1 MVKLYL
7 WRIERYI
14 RGKQAGFYRKSRTLS
29 HLVAF
34 EEHMADKAL
43 SVSQKRREVSCW
55 RCCTACNSLRRSN
68 DSAIVNNSL
77 FIQPKKQFIS
87 EWYSLITMRLGVLSW
102 EKLNWNRDNN
112 GRIERIV
119 SWGVEDQLLIPS
131 SCLSPVRVNK
141 LQTFINFCLKV
152 GHSYN
157 LSSCERYKSTFST
170 SWSENVNDRSTT
182 VVVLISGAFGR
193 SRLITR
199 GVYIDGYICISQCP
213 R

>member
-14 RGKQAGFYRKSRTLS
+14 RGKQAGFYGKSRTLS

-43 SVSQKRREVSCW
+43 SVSQKRREVLCW
-55 RCCTACNSLRRSN
+55 RCCTACNSLRRIN
-68 DSAIVNNSL
+68 DSATVNNSL
-77 FIQPKKQFIS
+77 FIQQKKQFIS

-102 EKLNWNRDNN
+102 EKLDWNRDTN

-157 LSSCERYKSTFST
+157 LSSCERYKS
-170 SWSENVNDRSTT
+170 
-182 VVVLISGAFGR
+182 SGHNACSALLDPRTG
-193 SRLITR
+193 T
-199 GVYIDGYICISQCP
+199 IDLRQLSFWYRALSGGAD
-213 R
+213 